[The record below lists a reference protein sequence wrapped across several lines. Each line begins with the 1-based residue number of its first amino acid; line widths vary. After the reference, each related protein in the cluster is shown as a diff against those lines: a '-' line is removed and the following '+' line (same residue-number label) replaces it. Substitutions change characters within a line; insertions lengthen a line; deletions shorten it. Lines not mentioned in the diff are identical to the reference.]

1 MAPKKQPYRGQSVFK
16 ISSTRND
23 PLSEPIQYAHL
34 TDDDLFELDYQVLQG
49 GALLRLAKRYTARTI
64 FDRVNAASPGSIGK
78 VNDVSNHLT
87 TALKA
92 AARQAGC
99 TEKQAR
105 ARLAEERRK
114 ADVESAPRAKAA
126 ITQDS
131 QNDLEPVGTAAPG
144 IRFSKSL
151 APR

>member
-1 MAPKKQPYRGQSVFK
+1 MAPKKQPYRGKSIFK
-16 ISSTRND
+16 ISSTQND
-23 PLSEPIQYAHL
+23 PLSEPFQYAHL

-49 GALLRLAKRYTARTI
+49 GVLLRLAKRYSTRTI
-64 FDRVNAASPGSIGK
+64 FDRVNAASPGSIRK
-78 VNDVSNHLT
+78 VTDVSNHLT

-114 ADVESAPRAKAA
+114 ADVESAPRASLA
-126 ITQDS
+126 IGQDG
-131 QNDLEPVGTAAPG
+131 QDDLEPMGTAAPG
-144 IRFSKSL
+144 LRFSKSS